1 MAVMANS
8 KVIVPG
14 TSGGLVLKLQAPL
27 SFWGGVN
34 PKTGLII
41 QAGHPNCG
49 TSITDT
55 VLALP
60 SLIGSSSSSTILLEL
75 LYKGIAPKA
84 ILMNEVDAILA
95 LGDLVAKEMG
105 YPTIPILQTPIDHL
119 KTGQAISISIV
130 GELTTST

>member
-1 MAVMANS
+1 MAVMTNS
-8 KVIVPG
+8 RVIVPG
-14 TSGGLVLKLQAPL
+14 TSEGLVLKLQAPL

-41 QAGHPNCG
+41 QASHPNCG

-55 VLALP
+55 ILALP

-84 ILMNEVDAILA
+84 ILMTEVDAILA
-95 LGDLVAKEMG
+95 LGYIVAK
-105 YPTIPILQTPIDHL
+105 
-119 KTGQAISISIV
+119 
-130 GELTTST
+130 